1 MRGVNAPQRPPATPG
16 RPARK
21 HAKAF
26 AALVSRPLRNVLR
39 WQALATVACV
49 AIAVAWRGGDAG
61 WSAALGGGVTMLS
74 TLAYAV
80 VLDIG
85 DTASAGA
92 SVATMLR
99 AEAVKIVVIMIGLWL
114 ALTRWH
120 GIVPGALLAAFV
132 ITVLLFSVALLT
144 RNPRT

>member
-1 MRGVNAPQRPPATPG
+1 
-16 RPARK
+16 
-21 HAKAF
+21 
-26 AALVSRPLRNVLR
+26 
-39 WQALATVACV
+39 
-49 AIAVAWRGGDAG
+49 
-61 WSAALGGGVTMLS
+61 MLS

-80 VLDIG
+80 VLGIG
-85 DTASAGA
+85 DTTSAGA

-120 GIVPGALLAAFV
+120 GVVPGALLAAFV